1 MSKKNVLLLLCVS
14 AGALEAGKN
23 NFTSR
28 SGRHQGGMNGP
39 VSALFEQARQ
49 QAKNNQTTEI
59 SRFPK
64 NETHQTCFV
73 RYPQIHARPG
83 ITQGN
88 IVDRPMQEQRSGFVL
103 PAKKGYL
110 PRKFGNFF
118 STLNFIAVAAGFNRG
133 GNVR

>member
-1 MSKKNVLLLLCVS
+1 MSKKNLLLLLCVS

-23 NFTSR
+23 SFTSR

-49 QAKNNQTTEI
+49 QAKNNQTPEI
-59 SRFPK
+59 SRFAN

-73 RYPQIHARPG
+73 RHPQIHAKPE
-83 ITQGN
+83 IPQGN
-88 IVDRPMQEQRSGFVL
+88 IVDREMQEQRSGFVL

-110 PRKFGNFF
+110 PRKIGNFF